1 MKALGLIELYGYVP
15 AVEALDS
22 ALKAANVT
30 SLGATKVGGG
40 LVTIMV
46 EGDVGAVK
54 AAIDAAAGAAQRVGT
69 VISVHVIPR
78 PHESVGE
85 MINPPDP
92 EPAPEADTAELTVNS
107 EETREESFPEVS
119 SEPVEEAKEEV
130 LPEPVVP
137 EEKEPEAP
145 AAETPAVEAPAAEAP
160 EPKAKPERKKKA
172 KAPEKPKA
180 AKAVLT
186 PEQMQAMTVAELRNA
201 ARQLDITN
209 MTRAEIRFAKK
220 GELIEKITEFTK
232 QES

>member
-54 AAIDAAAGAAQRVGT
+54 ASMDAAASAAERIGT

-92 EPAPEADTAELTVNS
+92 EPAPEADTAELTSNS
-107 EETREESFPEVS
+107 EEQREETFPEES

-130 LPEPVVP
+130 LPEPVP
-137 EEKEPEAP
+137 EEKAPEAP
-145 AAETPAVEAPAAEAP
+145 APEAPA
-160 EPKAKPERKKKA
+160 PKAKPERKKKEA
-172 KAPEKPKA
+172 APAKPKA
-180 AKAVLT
+180 AKANKAAKAVVT
-186 PEQMQAMTVAELRNA
+186 AEQMQSMTVAELRNV